1 MYELMRFF
9 THPICHI
16 YTEVKLHFLFSRS
29 ATLENAAKFTK
40 LSART
45 YGEQVSEHGCFVI
58 FL

>member
-1 MYELMRFF
+1 MYELMRF
-9 THPICHI
+9 TYPICHI
-16 YTEVKLHFLFSRS
+16 YTEVKLYLLFSRS

-45 YGEQVSEHGCFVI
+45 YGEQVSEHGYLI